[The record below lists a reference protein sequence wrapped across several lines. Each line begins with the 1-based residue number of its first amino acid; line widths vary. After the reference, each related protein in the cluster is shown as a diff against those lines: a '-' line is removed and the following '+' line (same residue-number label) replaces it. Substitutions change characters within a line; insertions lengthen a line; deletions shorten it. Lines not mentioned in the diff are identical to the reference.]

1 VAEVKDTDGL
11 QNFMFQQT
19 DMLRAFSEHV
29 LSDIT
34 AVARV
39 GVDFLSQTTKV
50 GAEAAPVT
58 PAKPKAA

>member
-1 VAEVKDTDGL
+1 
-11 QNFMFQQT
+11 MFQQT